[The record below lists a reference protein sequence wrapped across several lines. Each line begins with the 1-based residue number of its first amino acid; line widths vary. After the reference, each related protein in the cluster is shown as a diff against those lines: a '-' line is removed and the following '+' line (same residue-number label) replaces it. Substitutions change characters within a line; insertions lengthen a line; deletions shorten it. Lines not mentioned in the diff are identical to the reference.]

1 MQKKRFPT
9 CSLFELGI
17 SQVTKRMKKTR
28 AAGATCNSSYLLVS
42 HFVVVIFDTY
52 FSRNNTNTLRK
63 SIKSVFEVF
72 HCWSLVV

>member
-9 CSLFELGI
+9 CSLFELGT

-52 FSRNNTNTLRK
+52 FSRNNTNTLEK
-63 SIKSVFEVF
+63 VLKVCLKYFIVGV
-72 HCWSLVV
+72 